1 MVALS
6 TWPPSS
12 PRWLELVQSNWPA
25 FQAATTPKMTPFI
38 PHKPTAKQQAFLLLN
53 CLEALWGGA
62 AGGGKTDALL
72 MAALQWVDVP
82 GYNALLLR
90 RTFADLALPGAIMDR
105 SHDWLRGTAAEW
117 NDREKTWT
125 FPSGARLTFGYL
137 QGDHDKYRYQG
148 TELSFCGFD
157 ELTQFQEEQYTYLF
171 SRLRRPEG
179 SDVPLRMRSASNPGG
194 VGHGWV
200 YERFMPDLTAEAIE
214 HRRKTGRIF
223 IPARLEDN
231 PYIDQA
237 AYRRGLA
244 ELDDITRRQ
253 LEEGLWVT
261 DPAARPFDREWWRG
275 RNRFGE
281 LHRPD
286 APVIVGRYHSYD
298 TATKTGQ
305 HNAYTALVVGEMT
318 ADYRLVIREV
328 WQDKLMVP
336 YLAETVRE
344 RAAAGNRDGRLQAII
359 IEDMSSGTG
368 VVQTLGMGSD
378 WLSRLLVP
386 FRPAGFGDKV
396 QRAQQAALWCKR
408 GCVLLPQPSA
418 DVPWLLAFE
427 RQLFDFPDS
436 EYADMVDAFSQL
448 VIYLEHLL
456 AEGWRA
462 RGGGR

>member
-1 MVALS
+1 
-6 TWPPSS
+6 
-12 PRWLELVQSNWPA
+12 
-25 FQAATTPKMTPFI
+25 MTPFI

-244 ELDDITRRQ
+244 ELDDITRR
-253 LEEGLWVT
+253 
-261 DPAARPFDREWWRG
+261 
-275 RNRFGE
+275 
-281 LHRPD
+281 
-286 APVIVGRYHSYD
+286 
-298 TATKTGQ
+298 
-305 HNAYTALVVGEMT
+305 
-318 ADYRLVIREV
+318 
-328 WQDKLMVP
+328 
-336 YLAETVRE
+336 
-344 RAAAGNRDGRLQAII
+344 
-359 IEDMSSGTG
+359 
-368 VVQTLGMGSD
+368 
-378 WLSRLLVP
+378 
-386 FRPAGFGDKV
+386 
-396 QRAQQAALWCKR
+396 
-408 GCVLLPQPSA
+408 
-418 DVPWLLAFE
+418 
-427 RQLFDFPDS
+427 
-436 EYADMVDAFSQL
+436 
-448 VIYLEHLL
+448 
-456 AEGWRA
+456 
-462 RGGGR
+462 